1 MPNQETD
8 LAIVEYGDLIDDDS
22 SLSSSSKTMMDRM
35 DKAFGPNGIGI
46 LAVRNVP
53 NFVEFKLAVLNQ
65 AHPLAHLPSQEL
77 RELEDPNSLYN
88 AGWSHGKEMLK
99 PGKPDTAKGSFY
111 FNPIIDV
118 PDPKDRELYPVSYP
132 INRWP
137 KQSLPTLEPAAK
149 RLGRLLKEVAVHVS
163 KHIDAYA
170 QSRNSHYPSK
180 CIYNSLINTEKVK
193 GRLLYYFPLPET
205 QTQSEDSWIGWHNDS
220 GFLTALAGDIYMDK
234 EGTPVVPPP
243 SSSAGLYVVDRNNR
257 VCKVSIPADCMAIQ
271 IGECTQIMTG
281 GAVIAT
287 PHCVRGVPNLAR
299 ASLACFIDVP
309 PVVPLSLPPGGA
321 TPESI
326 MAMESDR
333 VPTMAKRWKDG
344 MKFGEFLQKTFEAYY
359 NKDG

>member
-1 MPNQETD
+1 MHIQ
-8 LAIVEYGDLIDDDS
+8 LL
-22 SLSSSSKTMMDRM
+22 
-35 DKAFGPNGIGI
+35 DKY
-46 LAVRNVP
+46 R
-53 NFVEFKLAVLNQ
+53 K
-65 AHPLAHLPSQEL
+65 SQ
-77 RELEDPNSLYN
+77 
-88 AGWSHGKEMLK
+88 GG
-99 PGKPDTAKGSFY
+99 
-111 FNPIIDV
+111 
-118 PDPKDRELYPVSYP
+118 
-132 INRWP
+132 
-137 KQSLPTLEPAAK
+137 
-149 RLGRLLKEVAVHVS
+149 
-163 KHIDAYA
+163 
-170 QSRNSHYPSK
+170 
-180 CIYNSLINTEKVK
+180 
-193 GRLLYYFPLPET
+193 LLYYFPLPET

-243 SSSAGLYVVDRNNR
+243 SSSAGLYAVDRNNR

-359 NKDG
+359 NKDE